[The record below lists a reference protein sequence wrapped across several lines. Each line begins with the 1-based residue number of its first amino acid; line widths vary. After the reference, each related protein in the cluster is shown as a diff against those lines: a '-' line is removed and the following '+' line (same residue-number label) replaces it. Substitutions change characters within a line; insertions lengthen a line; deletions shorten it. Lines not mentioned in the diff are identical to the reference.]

1 MNLRTAL
8 VATALL
14 AVGAALSAALVLE
27 DASLALWT
35 ALSVGV
41 VAVVAGAFVGYAGAR
56 RAYLLARYL
65 LTRPTAVED
74 VDDAVA
80 VDEGTGWLRVGGEV
94 AAPTDVTSVL
104 TGGDVAGRR
113 VTLERRTHPAAL
125 KWPGVDRRT
134 LGEET
139 ELGSL
144 AVVGERG
151 RVRFEADER
160 VRMAAAGS
168 RESFGAADEPSYELR
183 QALQR
188 HDRRFDDVVG
198 DGWLGPHRLH
208 VTEATV
214 EPGDDV
220 ELFGL
225 LTVERDGVTT
235 LRPAPGRGGEA
246 AVGRGKRLPLSYLR
260 GALAGL
266 AGSAVLFYL
275 GWFVLG
281 PALG

>member
-1 MNLRTAL
+1 MNLRTSLA
-8 VATALL
+8 AAALL
-14 AVGAALSAALVLE
+14 AVVAALAAAVVLE
-27 DASLALWT
+27 DPSLALWT

-41 VAVVAGAFVGYAGAR
+41 VAVAAAAFVGYAGAR

-65 LTRPTAVED
+65 LTRPTAADD

-80 VDEGTGWLRVGGEV
+80 VDEGTGWLRVRGEV
-94 AAPTDVTSVL
+94 AAPSDVASVL
-104 TGGDVAGRR
+104 TGGDVAARR
-113 VTLERRTHPAAL
+113 VTLERRTHPFAL
-125 KWPGVDRRT
+125 KWPGLDRRT

-139 ELGSL
+139 EVDSL

-151 RVRFEADER
+151 RVRFETDQR

-168 RESFGAADEPSYELR
+168 RESFGAPDEPSYELR

-198 DGWLGPHRLH
+198 EGSLGLHRLH
-208 VTEATV
+208 VDEATL
-214 EPGDDV
+214 EQGDDV

-225 LTVERDGVTT
+225 LAVERDGVTT

-246 AVGRGKRLPLSYLR
+246 AVGRGKRLPLSYVQ
-260 GALAGL
+260 GAVAGL
-266 AGSAVLFYL
+266 GGSAVLFYI
-275 GWFVLG
+275 GWFVLS
-281 PALG
+281 LL

>member
-1 MNLRTAL
+1 MNLRTSLPA
-8 VATALL
+8 AALL
-14 AVGAALSAALVLE
+14 VVVAALAAAVVLQ

-41 VAVVAGAFVGYAGAR
+41 VAVAAGAFVGYAGSR

-65 LTRPTAVED
+65 LVRPTAA
-74 VDDAVA
+74 DDAGGL
-80 VDEGTGWLRVGGEV
+80 DDRTEWLRVRGEV
-94 AAPTDVTSVL
+94 AAPSDVTSVL
-104 TGGDVAGRR
+104 TGGDVAARR
-113 VTLERRTHPAAL
+113 VTLERRTHPFAL
-125 KWPGVDRRT
+125 KWPGLDRRT

-139 ELGSL
+139 ELSSL

-151 RVRFEADER
+151 RVRFEADQA

-168 RESFGAADEPSYELR
+168 RESFGAPDEPSFELR

-198 DGWLGPHRLH
+198 EGWLGLHRLH
-208 VTEATV
+208 VEEATL

-225 LTVERDGVTT
+225 LSVERDGVTT

-246 AVGRGKRLPLSYLR
+246 AVGRGRRLPLAYLR
-260 GALAGL
+260 GAVAGL

-275 GWFVLG
+275 GWFVLSPTVG
-281 PALG
+281 

>member
-1 MNLRTAL
+1 MNLPTGLAGG
-8 VATALL
+8 ALL
-14 AVGAALSAALVLE
+14 AVAAALAAAVVLQ

-35 ALSVGV
+35 ALAVGV
-41 VAVVAGAFVGYAGAR
+41 LAVGGGAFVGYAGAR
-56 RAYLLARYL
+56 RAYLLGRYL
-65 LTRPTAVED
+65 LTRPTGA
-74 VDDAVA
+74 DDA
-80 VDEGTGWLRVGGEV
+80 EGLPTGTTWLRVTGEV
-94 AAPTDVTSVL
+94 AAPGDVTAVL
-104 TGGDVAGRR
+104 SGGDVAARR
-113 VTLERRTHPAAL
+113 LRLERRTHPTAL

-139 ELGSL
+139 DLDALS
-144 AVVGERG
+144 VVGERG
-151 RVRFEADER
+151 RVRFESDGDGR
-160 VRMAAAGS
+160 VAAPTD
-168 RESFGAADEPSYELR
+168 RESYGADHEPSFELH

-188 HDRRFDDVVG
+188 HDRQFGDVVG
-198 DGWLGPHRLH
+198 EGWLGPRRLH
-208 VTEATV
+208 VAEATLA
-214 EPGDDV
+214 PGDEV

-235 LRPAPGRGGEA
+235 LQPAAGRGGEA
-246 AVGRGKRLPLSYLR
+246 AVGAGRHLPLAYLR